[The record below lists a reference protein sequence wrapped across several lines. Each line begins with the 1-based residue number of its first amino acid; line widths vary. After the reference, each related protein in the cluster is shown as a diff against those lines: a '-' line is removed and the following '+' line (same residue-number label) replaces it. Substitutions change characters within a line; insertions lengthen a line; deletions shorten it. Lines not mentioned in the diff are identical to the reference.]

1 VPARQPPKGLLV
13 ATIAIALTMQT
24 YQAPQRRRIILMR
37 HGSVSYYLA
46 DGTPVDANAV
56 GLNDRGIKQAQAA
69 GALLAQAGVRVDR
82 VITSDLLRTRQSAE
96 IVLNAMQTQSVP
108 RQSALKALQEIR
120 KGSYEALEDV
130 ALHEA
135 FLGIFRGCPSGD
147 TRFQG
152 GESIDEV
159 YARVLPVVKDEL
171 ADPDWHTALWVL
183 HGGINRAL
191 ISWWLCAP
199 QGWLGNLL
207 QQPACINLIDAASRP
222 EDSIVRAVNLWPGDW
237 LQADE
242 RHSTIELQ
250 LLEYERGLLN
260 RKSAL
265 AQGRADAVE
274 QSDEAR
280 SND

>member
-1 VPARQPPKGLLV
+1 
-13 ATIAIALTMQT
+13 MQT

-222 EDSIVRAVNLWPGDW
+222 EDSIVKSGQSVAWGLA
-237 LQADE
+237 AD
-242 RHSTIELQ
+242 R
-250 LLEYERGLLN
+250 
-260 RKSAL
+260 
-265 AQGRADAVE
+265 
-274 QSDEAR
+274 
-280 SND
+280 

>member
-1 VPARQPPKGLLV
+1 
-13 ATIAIALTMQT
+13 M
-24 YQAPQRRRIILMR
+24 
-37 HGSVSYYLA
+37 
-46 DGTPVDANAV
+46 
-56 GLNDRGIKQAQAA
+56 
-69 GALLAQAGVRVDR
+69 
-82 VITSDLLRTRQSAE
+82 
-96 IVLNAMQTQSVP
+96 
-108 RQSALKALQEIR
+108 
-120 KGSYEALEDV
+120 
-130 ALHEA
+130 
-135 FLGIFRGCPSGD
+135 
-147 TRFQG
+147 
-152 GESIDEV
+152 
-159 YARVLPVVKDEL
+159 LPVVKDEL